1 MKNRIA
7 VLLAASLMALVS
19 AMAGAQTLEDE
30 IRARL
35 TPAGSVC
42 VAGDACASGL
52 ATAGGA
58 GGSRDAET
66 VYQTFCMACHATGVS
81 ESPVLG
87 NVEQWAP
94 RLEKGIDVLYE
105 NAINGLNVMP
115 PRGTC
120 VDCSD
125 DEIRAT
131 VDYMLESV
139 Q

>member
-42 VAGDACASGL
+42 VVGDACASGL